1 MTNLLRRKPKP
12 TPPPTPN
19 GVSAAPVMRP
29 RELPEQLLRH
39 IEFKVLKRLDGFF
52 FGDYTG
58 IFYGPSLD
66 LAEVREYQPG
76 DEVRRIDWNVTARTG
91 KVHVRQYREEREI
104 TAWLV
109 VDLSPSMNFGTKRVL
124 KRNLALEFAGTAASI
139 ITRHGDKIGAV
150 GVSDEGLKIV
160 LPGSSRKQP
169 LQVLRGLIEGKI
181 AQPIKGSRGEGG
193 KGGEKDV
200 SSLPGTFGTLA
211 SGLEQVAK
219 TLKRRALVF
228 VISDFLDEM
237 TWTDSLRRLS
247 YRHDVIAVRV
257 SDPAEIDLPKAG
269 ELRLRDP
276 ETGEEAWIDT
286 SDPKVRMA
294 YAKMVLERD
303 EKIRYALRAAQVE
316 LLELSTANDIIQ
328 PIMKFSLQRKGRR

>member
-1 MTNLLRRKPKP
+1 M
-12 TPPPTPN
+12 
-19 GVSAAPVMRP
+19 MRP
-29 RELPEQLLRH
+29 RELPEELLRH
-39 IEFKVLKRLDGFF
+39 IEFKILKRLDGFF

-58 IFYGPSLD
+58 VFYGPSLD

-124 KRNLALEFAGTAASI
+124 KRNLALEFAGTASSI

-150 GVSDEGLKIV
+150 GVSDEGMKIV
-160 LPGSSRKQP
+160 LPGSSRKQA

-181 AQPIKGSRGEGG
+181 AQPLSEKREAGSEH
-193 KGGEKDV
+193 
-200 SSLPGTFGTLA
+200 SLPGTPSASRQDPEPGTLGTLA
-211 SGLEQVAK
+211 AGLEQVSK

-228 VISDFLDEM
+228 VVSDFLDEM
-237 TWTDSLRRLS
+237 TWTNSLRRLA

-257 SDPAEIDLPKAG
+257 SDPAEIELPKAG
-269 ELRLRDP
+269 ELRFRDP

-286 SDPKVRMA
+286 SDPKVRTA
-294 YAKMVLERD
+294 YTKMVLERD

>member
-12 TPPPTPN
+12 TPPPN

-39 IEFKVLKRLDGFF
+39 IEFKILKRLDGFF
-52 FGDYTG
+52 FGEYTG
-58 IFYGPSLD
+58 TFYGPSLD

-139 ITRHGDKIGAV
+139 FTRHGDKVGAV
-150 GVSDEGLKIV
+150 GVTGEGMKIV

-169 LQVLRGLIEGKI
+169 LMVLRGLMEGREAGTGNREPKNLE
-181 AQPIKGSRGEGG
+181 PEPRSRR
-193 KGGEKDV
+193 
-200 SSLPGTFGTLA
+200 SPPMPGARCPVTCF
-211 SGLEQVAK
+211 
-219 TLKRRALVF
+219 
-228 VISDFLDEM
+228 
-237 TWTDSLRRLS
+237 
-247 YRHDVIAVRV
+247 
-257 SDPAEIDLPKAG
+257 
-269 ELRLRDP
+269 
-276 ETGEEAWIDT
+276 
-286 SDPKVRMA
+286 
-294 YAKMVLERD
+294 
-303 EKIRYALRAAQVE
+303 
-316 LLELSTANDIIQ
+316 
-328 PIMKFSLQRKGRR
+328 